1 MWKYLKR
8 NGLTLLMV
16 LFIIVILVNPN
27 AKSWVL
33 QQLMRTG
40 FFNAGIEQVD
50 GDAARK
56 PVENLSFKDESG
68 SIVST
73 QSLEGKVVFIN
84 FWASWCPPC
93 RAEMPSINNLYEQFK
108 THPDIAFLMVNL
120 GETQAKAEQFLKEQ
134 DYNFPLYTLN
144 RELPQDI
151 YDGVL
156 PTTLILG
163 KKGYLRYHHK
173 GVADYDSETFF
184 KQIKDLLKE

>member
-1 MWKYLKR
+1 MWKYLKK

-40 FFNAGIEQVD
+40 FFNADIEQVD
-50 GDAARK
+50 EHAERK
-56 PVENLSFKDESG
+56 PVENLNFKDENG
-68 SIVST
+68 NVVST

-93 RAEMPSINNLYEQFK
+93 RAEMPSISNLYEQFK

-120 GETQAKAEQFLKEQ
+120 GETQAKAEKFLKEQ
-134 DYNFPLYTLN
+134 DYKFPLYTVN
-144 RELPQDI
+144 SELPQDI

-163 KKGYLRYHHK
+163 KKGQLRYHHK
-173 GVADYDSETFF
+173 GVADYDSEAFF
-184 KQIKDLLKE
+184 KQITDLLKE

>member
-1 MWKYLKR
+1 MMWKYLKK

-40 FFNAGIEQVD
+40 FFNADIEQVD
-50 GDAARK
+50 EHAERK
-56 PVENLSFKDESG
+56 PVENLNFKDENG
-68 SIVST
+68 NVVST

-93 RAEMPSINNLYEQFK
+93 RAEMPSISNLYEQFK

-120 GETQAKAEQFLKEQ
+120 GETQAKAEKFLKEQ
-134 DYNFPLYTLN
+134 DYKF
-144 RELPQDI
+144 
-151 YDGVL
+151 
-156 PTTLILG
+156 
-163 KKGYLRYHHK
+163 
-173 GVADYDSETFF
+173 
-184 KQIKDLLKE
+184 